1 MPNIKPISDLQ
12 NYSDVLH
19 DVAVGAPVFLTKNGR
34 GRYAILDMQDFEKT
48 QATLRLMNELV
59 KDRKSGEEKGWLTL
73 EAVEKNLG
81 LLMNNLHLSEEAQN
95 DLFEIKSYNEEE
107 LLNPSAA
114 LATVSRITK
123 SLRILQNYAQTGA
136 PLSSIAD
143 IESDYRFIISDNY
156 ISFYRAYGS
165 EVYIDRILYARR
177 DYMRILFGDSTTD
190 K

>member
-1 MPNIKPISDLQ
+1 
-12 NYSDVLH
+12 
-19 DVAVGAPVFLTKNGR
+19 
-34 GRYAILDMQDFEKT
+34 
-48 QATLRLMNELV
+48 
-59 KDRKSGEEKGWLTL
+59 
-73 EAVEKNLG
+73 
-81 LLMNNLHLSEEAQN
+81 MNNLHLSEEAQN

-136 PLSSIAD
+136 PLSSIAN

-190 K
+190 KCKRSIKKYSIIYVAPHLALRFSLNIKKN

>member
-1 MPNIKPISDLQ
+1 
-12 NYSDVLH
+12 
-19 DVAVGAPVFLTKNGR
+19 
-34 GRYAILDMQDFEKT
+34 
-48 QATLRLMNELV
+48 
-59 KDRKSGEEKGWLTL
+59 
-73 EAVEKNLG
+73 
-81 LLMNNLHLSEEAQN
+81 MNNLHLSEEAQN

-136 PLSSIAD
+136 PQSSIAE